1 MASPFENPREVNPF
15 ENIKRVPAYIP
26 PPQVVVVERV
36 VHQKSTRHR
45 WLEVPGACCMSY
57 FCGPCY
63 MFAHLC
69 CIICRP

>member
-15 ENIKRVPAYIP
+15 ENVKKVPAYIP
-26 PPQVVVVERV
+26 PPAPIVVERV
-36 VHQKSTRHR
+36 VERKGPRHR
-45 WLEVPGACCMSY
+45 WLEVPGACCLSY

-69 CIICRP
+69 CMICK